1 MRSFEKLYE
10 LQKLSGIKEKKKF
23 IRENAAD
30 EDFKTLLFYALNP
43 MLTYNIS
50 EERLRK
56 EIGKLESMGE
66 KTREY
71 VEYPFANIVE
81 CLDYL
86 SGLRGMDDSTVR
98 HTAMFLSGAYEESAR
113 DLYVQIIAKTLRLGV
128 TAKTVNE
135 VIPNMLPEWEVQ
147 QSYPIEKYPV
157 ENGTE
162 FWLTQKLNGVR
173 ATFLDGQLIARS
185 GNPYTGLR
193 HITDKLTE
201 IFGHNFVF
209 DGELTLKDK
218 GSLSDNEAFRTATGI
233 LNSDSD
239 DKTAV
244 SYTVFDV
251 IPRDEFVNGKQSTN
265 YASRRA
271 ILDGMAERLD
281 CDFVK
286 ILPVLYHGSDTSV
299 IDSFLDQMIRED
311 KEGLILNTNV
321 PYRRTRHKG
330 ILKIKRFY
338 TMDLPIIRV
347 EEGSGRLSGTLGAF
361 VLDFKGNEVKVG
373 TGFTDSQRSEFWGKR
388 EQLLGTLCEVKYKE
402 ISQDKS
408 TGAESLQFPVFV
420 TLRTDKTEVSYC

>member
-1 MRSFEKLYE
+1 MVAFEKMYA
-10 LQKLSGIKEKKKF
+10 LQERTGLKEKKKF
-23 IRENAAD
+23 ICDNASDAD
-30 EDFKTLLFYALNP
+30 FQKLLFYALNP
-43 MLTYNIS
+43 MLTYKIS
-50 EERLRK
+50 EERLRR
-56 EIGKLESMGE
+56 EIQKCTMGD
-66 KTREY
+66 RPGS
-71 VEYPFANIVE
+71 VSEYPFSNIVE

-98 HTAMFLSGAYEESAR
+98 QVAAFLCFFFEKRAR
-113 DLYVQIIAKTLRLGV
+113 ELYVRIISKTLRLGV

-135 VIPNMLPEWEVQ
+135 VIPNLLPEWEVQ

-157 ENGTE
+157 QNGTE

-173 ATFLDGQLIARS
+173 ATFLEGQLIARS
-185 GNPYTGLR
+185 GNPYTGLE
-193 HITDKLTE
+193 HITDALVET
-201 IFGHNFVF
+201 FGLDYVF
-209 DGELTLKDK
+209 DGELTLRDK
-218 GSLSDNEAFRTATGI
+218 GSLSDNEAFRTSTGI
-233 LNSDSD
+233 LNSDD
-239 DKTAV
+239 GDKTAV

-251 IPRDEFVNGKQSTN
+251 IPRDEFVNSRQSTN
-265 YASRRA
+265 YAGRRA
-271 ILDGMAERLD
+271 MLDSMAKQLD
-281 CDFVK
+281 CDSVK

-299 IDSFLDQMIRED
+299 IAGFLDQMVRED

-347 EEGSGRLSGTLGAF
+347 EDGSGRLSGTLGAF

-373 TGFTDSQRSEFWGKR
+373 TGFTDTQRSEYWGKR
-388 EQLLGTLCEVKYKE
+388 EQLLGALCEVKYKE

-420 TLRTDKTEVSYC
+420 TLRTDKTEVSYY